1 MATFNEASGE
11 IDYLLSGGTIILG
24 DGVRPPFYGTVAI
37 SGRQI
42 LWVAEGDVQAQA
54 KNRID
59 CTGMTVAPG
68 FIDIH
73 THSDAALLCDGRA
86 VSQISQGVTTEIV
99 GNCGHSC
106 APCADPTLLRKY
118 ILGIHDSTEITW
130 RTFGEYLSALENARP
145 VLNVGS
151 YVGHGAVRLAVK
163 RASSSAVNADEM
175 EQMGRYLY
183 DALDEGALGISTGLE
198 YTPGMYAS
206 QAELIQVGNIAA
218 SRDAVHAT
226 HIRNRD
232 WLIEMGVGEVLG
244 VARSTNSKL
253 QLSHIAPKHGAPA
266 DAADRVIEMIGWAR
280 DDGADVGF
288 DVIPDEWGPT
298 KVIASLPSWA
308 LELPPASLLKALR
321 EPEQRHKMGQNVFP
335 NWKLLS
341 DSRWDLLI
349 LYYSAAN
356 PDLVGKTIAEIAGI
370 RGVPPWDSICDLL
383 ADEGEGIAGLMW
395 CGRVS
400 RQADIDRLIEQPGCM
415 VISDGVTKSA
425 DGPLSQMRFSPI
437 AFSWATTFLENY
449 VKKSGALTL
458 VEAISRLTSAPASRF
473 KLERRGQLKEGFYAD
488 IVAFNND
495 AISAHATLRHPDV
508 ASTGILHVWV
518 NGQEVLRD
526 GTPTQSRPGMV
537 LRRA

>member
-1 MATFNEASGE
+1 MATFNEVSSE
-11 IDYLLSGGTIILG
+11 VDYLLAGGTVILG
-24 DGVRPPFYGTVAI
+24 DGKRPPFRGTVAV

-42 LWVAEGDVQAQA
+42 LWVAEGDVQVQA
-54 KNRID
+54 KKRID

-86 VSQISQGVTTEIV
+86 ASQVSQGVTTEIV

-106 APCADPTLLRKY
+106 APCADPVLLRKY
-118 ILGIHDSTEITW
+118 ILGIHDSTQITW
-130 RTFGEYLSALENARP
+130 RTFGEYLAALEDAKP

-183 DALDEGALGISTGLE
+183 DALDDGALGISTGLE

-206 QAELIQVGNIAA
+206 QAELMQVGAIAA
-218 SRDAVHAT
+218 SRDAIHAT

-244 VARSTNSKL
+244 VARSTKSKL

-266 DAADRVIEMIGWAR
+266 EAVDRVIEMIDWAR
-280 DDGADVGF
+280 GDGVDVGF

-308 LELPPASLLKALR
+308 LELPPALLLKALR

-341 DSRWDLLI
+341 DSRWDLLV

-356 PDLVGKTIAEIAGI
+356 PDLVGKTIADIAEI
-370 RGVPPWDSICDLL
+370 RGVLPWDSICDLL

-400 RQADIDRLIEQPGCM
+400 RQPDIDKLIEQPGCM

-425 DGPLSQMRFSPI
+425 DGALSQMRFSPI

-449 VKKSGALTL
+449 VQKSGRLTL
-458 VEAISRLTSAPASRF
+458 VEAISRLTSVPATRF
-473 KLERRGQLKEGFYAD
+473 KLERRGQLKEGYYAD
-488 IVAFNND
+488 IVVFKND
-495 AISAHATLRHPDV
+495 AIAAHATLRDPDA
-508 ASTGILHVWV
+508 ASTGIFHVWV
-518 NGQEVLRD
+518 NGQAVLRD
-526 GTPTQSRPGMV
+526 CKQTEARPGMV
-537 LRRA
+537 LRRT